1 MKNYSFGLLALF
13 VALSVSSCKD
23 DAIVDNT
30 TTTPI
35 DCEPGEA
42 LCHIEDLYLDNDPAE
57 EENYSRSALLFSQ
70 TKGMLFKWDIND
82 KLTIF
87 CAEDAAEN
95 STSYKVTSVRDDKS
109 ATFASQGLI
118 LRKNS
123 RYYGI
128 SKDAS
133 TAVSGFS
140 NANRNEIV
148 VSYEGQK
155 QIGNGTSETNT
166 AHLGQYDYMAATGM
180 SDTENRVD
188 FTFKHLGLVLYTIFN
203 FNPDKYTGIDQT
215 DLDNSTWTKIEMY
228 ADDNDFLKL
237 QRTIDLRNGLK
248 EDGTYSPYLN
258 DVDLASLTADEKVT
272 HFALDLRE
280 HTDENCT
287 GKVDGKCPHGVSLT
301 TDGTGNKRKLQT
313 FIQIPPI
320 TFDGDKRFIFRLT
333 GKTWKRDASGNY
345 EYESDGV
352 THKTKEF
359 NFYTIYKRTLSL
371 KAGSAAMMTMTPIP
385 TSDFRLKV
393 KLHLDWKNK
402 SLFDYNNASR
412 AVNTDVPEIG
422 DPEDAERFCPPTYL
436 YAWVFVNG
444 ALQHTRYMCGDEL
457 KGKWTKT
464 VDTYVYE
471 GNFGFDFSIAGN
483 VDSCTAY
490 VTAATSKLLA
500 DDDVIQKHTDS
511 GNEVLGTIKST
522 VGTTEE
528 AIRSLTFDVPKDASN
543 NAIMDSII
551 NIWSTPYSATN
562 YIGNVKTGMNINLHH
577 VAAKVDLQWNSPYQV
592 LEVGVDKFQTTGLK
606 LFEPTENEG
615 ETMTAR
621 IQNNTFSTDGDYT
634 GWTKGI
640 HNGGNFNIAQGC
652 AEFWNSNTFD
662 FYQTITDL
670 PAGTYKITCQGFYR
684 DGGYVEADRRRS
696 ANPSE
701 ETFPVSFYVKKGGY
715 SAADASSVAIKSI
728 FDKGSGL
735 AGIGTST
742 NHYGLIPN
750 NMWEANQYFNASLY
764 VNELSVTLE
773 SAGSITIGIRRAS
786 GFELYD
792 NWCIFDN
799 FTLSSNFN
807 GGGQTIIVPDVD
819 RWYYGRQVFYI
830 PQYKPDPNTKKTYI
844 SAISKR
850 KNAEGGDNARETTS
864 LPFVVEDVFTTW
876 FRGNV
881 VVQ

>member
-23 DAIVDNT
+23 DAIVDDT
-30 TTTPI
+30 TTNNEGFSGKAICT
-35 DCEPGEA
+35 
-42 LCHIEDLYLDNDPAE
+42 IEQLRPDSEESE
-57 EENYSRSALLFSQ
+57 EEMGSRSALNYNASR
-70 TKGMLFKWDIND
+70 GMVYQWQEGDEI
-82 KLTIF
+82 TVY
-87 CAEDAAEN
+87 CANDAAETRQAYPI
-95 STSYKVTSVRDDKS
+95 SSYQDKD
-109 ATFASQGLI
+109 ATFSTQNFVL
-118 LRKNS
+118 KKDT
-123 RYYGI
+123 RYFAINKSSANG
-128 SKDAS
+128 
-133 TAVSGFS
+133 VSGFS
-140 NANRNEIV
+140 SANRNEVV
-148 VSYEGQK
+148 VSYKGQT
-155 QIGNGTSETNT
+155 QIGNGTDPINT
-166 AHLGQYDYMAATGM
+166 KHLGEYAYLAASGL
-180 SDTENRVD
+180 SIADNNQVD
-188 FTFKHLGLVLYTIFN
+188 FRFKHLGLTLYLVFK
-203 FNPDKYTGIDQT
+203 FDASKYEKVA
-215 DLDNSTWTKIEMY
+215 NSTWSKIEMY
-228 ADDNDFLKL
+228 ADDNDFLQLK
-237 QRTIDLRNGLK
+237 RSIDLRNGVN
-248 EDGTYSPYLN
+248 EDGTYTPYLN
-258 DVDLASLTADEKVT
+258 ESDLLSLTDAEKNEK
-272 HFALDLRE
+272 FALNLKASAE
-280 HTDENCT
+280 SNN
-287 GKVDGKCPHGVSLT
+287 GVSLIDG
-301 TDGTGNKRKLQT
+301 TDGKKELHAFMEIPPIHFEGNKR
-313 FIQIPPI
+313 FV
-320 TFDGDKRFIFRLT
+320 FRLY
-333 GKTWKRDASGNY
+333 GKDKDGN
-345 EYESDGV
+345 DI
-352 THKTKEF
+352 
-359 NFYTIYKRTLSL
+359 NFYSIYKRSKQLD
-371 KAGSAAMMTMTPIP
+371 AGTAVKMTNNAIP

-412 AVNTDVPEIG
+412 AAGGNVPEIG
-422 DPEDAERFCPPTYL
+422 DPEDMEKFCPPAYL
-436 YAWVFVNG
+436 YAWIFVNG
-444 ALQHTRYMCGDEL
+444 KLKHTRYMCGDEL
-457 KGKWTKT
+457 KNKWTKT

-490 VTAATSKLLA
+490 VAAATSKLLA
-500 DDDVIQKHTDS
+500 DSEVVAKHTDE
-511 GNEVLGTIKST
+511 GKEVLGTINSS
-522 VGTTEE
+522 VETTEE
-528 AIRSLTFDVPKDASN
+528 AIRSLTFDVPKDEHN

-634 GWTKGI
+634 GWTKGV

-662 FYQTITDL
+662 FYQTITNL

-696 ANPSE
+696 ASTSE
-701 ETFPVSFYVKKGGY
+701 EKFPVSFYVKKGDH
-715 SAADASSVAIKSI
+715 SADDASSVAIKSI

-735 AGIGTST
+735 DGIGTST

-830 PQYKPDPNTKKTYI
+830 PQNKPDPNTKKTYI

-864 LPFVVEDVFTTW
+864 LPFVVDAVFTTW

-881 VVQ
+881 IVQ